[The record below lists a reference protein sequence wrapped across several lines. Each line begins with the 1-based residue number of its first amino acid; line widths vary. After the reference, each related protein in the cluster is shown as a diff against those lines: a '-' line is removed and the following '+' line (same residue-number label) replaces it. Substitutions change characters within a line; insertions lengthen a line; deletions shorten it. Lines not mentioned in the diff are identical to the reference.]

1 MIWADN
7 AIAGLIII
15 YTISGFIRGYN
26 QELFSLVVWIVVLAV
41 GWCFSSDFAI
51 FLTKVFATSSTR
63 LVASFVSLAL
73 ITLTLGWV
81 INLLL
86 SDNGKTTGLSIMERF
101 GGILL
106 GSFHGMIVA
115 FVMVL
120 IAGMTPL
127 PKENWWHK
135 SQFIPPMQTLA
146 TILRDNIPTKLA
158 ASINYR

>member
-1 MIWADN
+1 MIWVDN

-26 QELFSLVVWIVVLAV
+26 QELFSLIVWIVVLAV
-41 GWCFSSDFAI
+41 GWCFSNDFAI
-51 FLTKVFATSSTR
+51 FLTKMFATPSTR
-63 LVASFVSLAL
+63 LAASFVSLAL
-73 ITLTLGWV
+73 ITLTVGWL

-86 SDNGKTTGLSIMERF
+86 SDSAKSTSLTIMERL

-158 ASINYR
+158 ASVNYR